1 MRCNSLLQFNLCCC
15 FLSELFMS
23 SPCHRHW
30 SAGKL
35 FICYKLLL
43 HTARLVCSLCHGRV
57 FNLNLKRRSF
67 YYALRP
73 VENNS
78 EFPILDLRESPV
90 IEFLLLDENSTGFG
104 LTQRN
109 TNR

>member
-1 MRCNSLLQFNLCCC
+1 MQFFVAVY

-30 SAGKL
+30 SAGQL

-78 EFPILDLRESPV
+78 EFPILDLRESAV
-90 IEFLLLDENSTGFG
+90 IEFLLLDQNSTGFG
-104 LTQRN
+104 LTQLN